1 MTGTRRTRLFT
12 ALTASLAILWA
23 GAACS
28 KLSGPPKPDVNAELQ
43 KLKIPTIPKKLN
55 AAQIAMV
62 EKAWDGPAKFFVQ
75 RGCIACHNISI
86 HDIKGLTTIG
96 PDLSIAVEDVKTR
109 FGRTVEDF
117 LDRDGPLNL
126 RGTRVSINLIPH
138 TVTHTALSEL
148 RVGVAVNLEIDTVAR
163 YVERMLSA
171 GLNLKAPL

>member
-55 AAQIAMV
+55 AEQVAMV

-117 LDRDGPLNL
+117 LDKPQ
-126 RGTRVSINLIPH
+126 GTMQMVLGDLIKLTPEDKQNAITQLH
-138 TVTHTALSEL
+138 QFYADYQKKKGTTGSH
-148 RVGVAVNLEIDTVAR
+148 
-163 YVERMLSA
+163 
-171 GLNLKAPL
+171 